1 LFWFRAPTALTSLLL
16 LRGLPGRV
24 EAAGEPSRAERF
36 DIVGAVLLAFGLASL
51 LLAINR
57 LPRLTDGD
65 YLGLAMLAAASA
77 SLVGFVSWE
86 ARTAQPIIQ
95 IRLFRSARFALIN
108 LSSASMYLMTF
119 SVMLI
124 GPYFLVRY
132 TGLTLF
138 QAGFVL
144 ASGFIAMAATSPLAG
159 ALVARL
165 GPRWIAPLGAL
176 AAGIGLFSVG
186 SWQPDTPTPLMM
198 LSLALQGTGTG
209 FFQVAYME
217 IVMAASPLAHRGV
230 AGSLSMLTRTIGVV
244 TGAAVLT
251 LGLQA
256 IETAALA
263 SGADRPQAFLTA
275 FHGMFRIAGIVAV
288 LTGILVAW
296 ASRASE
302 PEGRID

>member
-1 LFWFRAPTALTSLLL
+1 
-16 LRGLPGRV
+16 
-24 EAAGEPSRAERF
+24 
-36 DIVGAVLLAFGLASL
+36 
-51 LLAINR
+51 
-57 LPRLTDGD
+57 
-65 YLGLAMLAAASA
+65 
-77 SLVGFVSWE
+77 
-86 ARTAQPIIQ
+86 
-95 IRLFRSARFALIN
+95 
-108 LSSASMYLMTF
+108 MYLMTF

-144 ASGFIAMAATSPLAG
+144 ASGFITMAATSPLAG

-176 AAGIGLFSVG
+176 AAGIGLFSIG
-186 SWQPDTPTPLMM
+186 SWEPDTPTPLMM
-198 LSLALQGTGTG
+198 LSLALQGIGTG
-209 FFQVAYME
+209 CFQVAYME

-251 LGLQA
+251 LAFQA

-263 SGADRPQAFLTA
+263 SGADRTQAFLTA
-275 FHGMFRIAGIVAV
+275 FHGVFRIAGIVAV

-296 ASRASE
+296 ASRASV
-302 PEGRID
+302 PQSRIG